1 MSTLYQIDDQIQQ
14 VISRGFAVD
23 EETGELLAT
32 FDDLD
37 ALEVQY
43 SDKMVACGLWIKNQE
58 ALAQA
63 IREEEKKL
71 AARRRVIETS
81 VSRMKGYVMAHMDG
95 KFVSPQVSL
104 SKAKSSKVVIT
115 DPEQVPDEYK
125 VVETVVRED
134 KRAIGKAL
142 RSGSD
147 VPGACLET
155 SMNLQVK

>member
-1 MSTLYQIDDQIQQ
+1 MSTLYQIDDQIEQ
-14 VISRGFAVD
+14 VIARGFAVD

-43 SDKMVACGLWIKNQE
+43 SEKMVACGLWIKNQE

-71 AARRRVIETS
+71 AARRKVIESS

-104 SKAKSSKVVIT
+104 SKAKSSRVVIT

-125 VVETVVRED
+125 TVETVVRED